1 MEIDIVKCQLV
12 CVKEGQGIFAQ
23 MIFVVLLLLSLPDQV
38 ISQSQYKAENSKNY
52 LEEILH
58 QHIGI
63 AL

>member
-38 ISQSQYKAENSKNY
+38 QSQSQYKAENSKST
-52 LEEILH
+52 I
-58 QHIGI
+58 
-63 AL
+63 